1 MLFVEVCA
9 MKTMKA
15 LFWLLPVVI
24 FFFSLPLYADDI
36 GRGVKITYLGHSA
49 FKFVSPKGVVIYVD
63 PFLSKNPKTPPD
75 MKTVD
80 KADLVLVTH
89 GHGDH
94 LGDTL
99 SIAEKTKATVV
110 AIAELGRYLKKKG
123 VENVIGMNK
132 GGSFIFRGIK
142 ITMVN
147 AFHSSSVVEDGQII
161 YAGEPAGFIIGFENG
176 FSVYHAGDTAVF
188 GDMKILRDIY
198 NPELSMLPIGSHYTM
213 DPREATYAAKLLES
227 KYVIPMHYGTFGVLT
242 GTVEEY
248 LELMKDVPG
257 TKVLPLKP
265 GESLP

>member
-1 MLFVEVCA
+1 MKKAKAVLWFFPIVILF
-9 MKTMKA
+9 
-15 LFWLLPVVI
+15 L
-24 FFFSLPLYADDI
+24 SLPLYADDI
-36 GRGVKITYLGHSA
+36 GRGVKMTYLGHAA
-49 FKFVSPKGVVIYVD
+49 FKFISTEGVVIYVD
-63 PFLSKNPKTPPD
+63 PFLSMNPKTPPD
-75 MKTVD
+75 MKTVE
-80 KADLVLVTH
+80 KADLVLLTH

-110 AIAELGRYLKKKG
+110 AMAELGRYLKKKG

-132 GGSFIFRGIK
+132 GGSLMFRDIK

-176 FSVYHAGDTAVF
+176 FTVYHAGDTAVF

-198 NPELSMLPIGSHYTM
+198 KPELSLLPIGSHYTM

-227 KYVIPMHYGTFGVLT
+227 KYVIPIHYGTFGALT
-242 GTVEEY
+242 GTVEDY
-248 LELMKDVPG
+248 LELMKAVPG

-265 GESLP
+265 GESIP